1 MKSVLLFLFFPVG
14 LFAQD
19 ITGIW
24 TGFIH
29 TSGTDLPYEL
39 AISET
44 NDKLSG
50 YSLTVFTF
58 DGIENVGV
66 KSMKIKKKKGDILIE
81 DDVLIYNNYKIPGK
95 RVALIS
101 SLSLSTENSMLIL
114 QGSFIT
120 RSIDRSSFKGTIR
133 LEKKDTSFPTK
144 LIPKLD
150 ELKLINTLSFMRPEI
165 RGQEKEKEKTSV
177 AVVTKESS
185 PAVRSDEKEKISE
198 PVVTKES
205 PPVVQ
210 SSEKEKTPIATS
222 KQQKTKPSKRVAKP
236 EQKNETV
243 TSSVPPAVISKPV
256 IVPAKAATD
265 IAKRKI
271 EVIRN
276 VFFESDSL
284 VLSLYDNG
292 EIDGDTVSIVLND
305 KVIIAKQRLSTSV
318 IKTTVYTSQ
327 YAGDSLKLIMY
338 AENLGAIPPNT
349 GLLIIQ
355 DGEVRN
361 EIRFEG
367 DLQKNSAIILRRR
380 R

>member
-19 ITGIW
+19 VTGIW
-24 TGFIH
+24 TGFVH
-29 TSGTDLPYEL
+29 TSGTSLPYEL

-44 NDKLSG
+44 KDKLTG

-95 RVALIS
+95 RVVLIS
-101 SLSLSTENSMLIL
+101 SLSLSTENSILTL

-120 RSIDRSSFKGTIR
+120 RSVDRSSFKGTIR

-144 LIPKLD
+144 LLPKLD
-150 ELKLINTLSFMRPEI
+150 ELNLVNTLSFMRPEI
-165 RGQEKEKEKTSV
+165 PGKEKEKTSV
-177 AVVTKESS
+177 AVITKESS
-185 PAVRSDEKEKISE
+185 PAVQSGEKEKTSV

-205 PPVVQ
+205 LPVVQ
-210 SSEKEKTPIATS
+210 SNEKEKTPIAAS
-222 KQQKTKPSKRVAKP
+222 KQQKTKTSKGVTKAK
-236 EQKNETV
+236 QKNETEA
-243 TSSVPPAVISKPV
+243 TSVPPPVISKPV

-265 IAKRKI
+265 VAKRKI
-271 EVIRN
+271 EIIRN
-276 VFFESDSL
+276 VFFKSDSL

-292 EIDGDTVSIVLND
+292 EIDGDTVSVVLND

-318 IKTTVYTSQ
+318 ITTTVYTSQ
-327 YAGDSLKLIMY
+327 YTGDSLKLIMY
-338 AENLGAIPPNT
+338 AENLGTIPPNT

-355 DGEVRN
+355 DGENRN

>member
-19 ITGIW
+19 VTGIW
-24 TGFIH
+24 TGFIN
-29 TSGTDLPYEL
+29 TSGTSLPYEL
-39 AISET
+39 AISQAK
-44 NDKLSG
+44 DKLTG
-50 YSLTVFTF
+50 YSLTIFTF
-58 DGIENVGV
+58 DGIENIGV
-66 KSMKIKKKKGDILIE
+66 KSMKIKKKKENISIE
-81 DDVLIYNNYKIPGK
+81 DDVLIYDNYKMPAK
-95 RVALIS
+95 RVVLIS
-101 SLSLSTENSMLIL
+101 SLSLSTENSIPVL

-150 ELKLINTLSFMRPEI
+150 ELNLVNTLSFMRSEI
-165 RGQEKEKEKTSV
+165 PEKEKEKTSV
-177 AVVTKESS
+177 AVINKESS
-185 PAVRSDEKEKISE
+185 
-198 PVVTKES
+198 
-205 PPVVQ
+205 PVVQ
-210 SSEKEKTPIATS
+210 SSEKEKTSVAVATKKSLPVLQSSEKEKTSITAS
-222 KQQKTKPSKRVAKP
+222 KPQKTKTSKVVTKP
-236 EQKNETV
+236 QQKNETGT
-243 TSSVPPAVISKPV
+243 TSVSSAVISKPV

-265 IAKRKI
+265 VAKRKI
-271 EVIRN
+271 EIIRN
-276 VFFESDSL
+276 VVFKSDSL

-318 IKTTVYTSQ
+318 IKTTIYTSQ

-338 AENLGAIPPNT
+338 AENLGTIPPNT

-355 DGEVRN
+355 DGEDRQ

-380 R
+380 Q

>member
-1 MKSVLLFLFFPVG
+1 MKSVLLFLFFPLG

-19 ITGIW
+19 VTGIW

-29 TSGTDLPYEL
+29 TSGTSLPYEL

-44 NDKLSG
+44 KDKLTG
-50 YSLTVFTF
+50 YSLTIFTF
-58 DGIENVGV
+58 DGVENVGV
-66 KSMKIKKKKGDILIE
+66 KSMKIKKKKDNISIE
-81 DDVLIYNNYKIPGK
+81 DDVLIYNNYKMPAK
-95 RVALIS
+95 RVVLIS
-101 SLSLSTENSMLIL
+101 SLSLSTENSIPVL

-144 LIPKLD
+144 LISKLD
-150 ELKLINTLSFMRPEI
+150 ELNLANTLSFMRPEI
-165 RGQEKEKEKTSV
+165 KEKEKEKEKTSI

-185 PAVRSDEKEKISE
+185 PVF
-198 PVVTKES
+198 
-205 PPVVQ
+205 Q
-210 SSEKEKTPIATS
+210 STEKEKTSIVAS
-222 KQQKTKPSKRVAKP
+222 KQQKTKPSKVVSKP
-236 EQKNETV
+236 QQKNEPKT
-243 TSSVPPAVISKPV
+243 TSAPPIAISKPV

-265 IAKRKI
+265 VAKRKI
-271 EVIRN
+271 EIIRN
-276 VFFESDSL
+276 VSFKSDSL

-318 IKTTVYTSQ
+318 INTVVYTSQ
-327 YAGDSLKLIMY
+327 YPGDSLKLIMY
-338 AENLGAIPPNT
+338 AENLGSIPPNT

-355 DGEVRN
+355 DGDDRH

-367 DLQKNSAIILRRR
+367 DLQKNSAIILRKKR
-380 R
+380 

>member
-1 MKSVLLFLFFPVG
+1 MKSVLLFLFFPLG

-19 ITGIW
+19 VTGIW

-29 TSGTDLPYEL
+29 TSGTSLPYEL

-44 NDKLSG
+44 KDKLTG
-50 YSLTVFTF
+50 YSLTIFTF
-58 DGIENVGV
+58 DGVENVGV
-66 KSMKIKKKKGDILIE
+66 KSMKIKKKKDNISIE
-81 DDVLIYNNYKIPGK
+81 DDVLIYNNYKMPAK
-95 RVALIS
+95 RVVLVS
-101 SLSLSTENSMLIL
+101 SLSISTENSIMVL

-120 RSIDRSSFKGTIR
+120 RSIDRTSFKGTIR

-144 LIPKLD
+144 LISKLD
-150 ELKLINTLSFMRPEI
+150 ELNLANTLSFMRPEI
-165 RGQEKEKEKTSV
+165 KEKEKENTSI

-185 PAVRSDEKEKISE
+185 PVF
-198 PVVTKES
+198 
-205 PPVVQ
+205 Q
-210 SSEKEKTPIATS
+210 STEKEKTSVVAS
-222 KQQKTKPSKRVAKP
+222 KQQKTKPSKVVSKP
-236 EQKNETV
+236 QQKNEPKT
-243 TSSVPPAVISKPV
+243 TSAPPIAISKPV

-271 EVIRN
+271 EIIRN
-276 VFFESDSL
+276 VSFKSDSL

-318 IKTTVYTSQ
+318 INTTVYTSQ
-327 YAGDSLKLIMY
+327 YPGDSLKLIMY
-338 AENLGAIPPNT
+338 AENLGSIPPNT

-355 DGEVRN
+355 DGDDRH

-367 DLQKNSAIILRRR
+367 DLQKNSAIILRRKR
-380 R
+380 

>member
-1 MKSVLLFLFFPVG
+1 MKSVLLFLLFPAG

-19 ITGIW
+19 VTGIW
-24 TGFIH
+24 TGFVH
-29 TSGTDLPYEL
+29 TSGTSLPYEL

-44 NDKLSG
+44 KDKLTG

-66 KSMKIKKKKGDILIE
+66 KTMKIKKKKGEILIE
-81 DDVLIYNNYKIPGK
+81 DDELIYNNYKRLAK
-95 RVALIS
+95 RVVLIS
-101 SLSLSTENSMLIL
+101 SLSLSTENSKLIL

-150 ELKLINTLSFMRPEI
+150 DLHLVNTLSFMRPEI
-165 RGQEKEKEKTSV
+165 PGKEKEKEKPSV
-177 AVVTKESS
+177 AIITKESSPAVQSNEKEKPAVPVVTKESS
-185 PAVRSDEKEKISE
+185 PG
-198 PVVTKES
+198 
-205 PPVVQ
+205 VQ
-210 SSEKEKTPIATS
+210 SGEKEKTSIAAS
-222 KQQKTKPSKRVAKP
+222 KPQKTKPSKSVTKP
-236 EQKNETV
+236 EQKKETET
-243 TSSVPPAVISKPV
+243 TSIPPAVVSKPV
-256 IVPAKAATD
+256 VVPAKAATD
-265 IAKRKI
+265 VAKRKI
-271 EVIRN
+271 EIIRN
-276 VFFESDSL
+276 VFYNSDSL

-318 IKTTVYTSQ
+318 INTTVYTSQ

-338 AENLGAIPPNT
+338 AENLGTIPPNT

-367 DLQKNSAIILRRR
+367 DLQKNSAVILRRR

>member
-1 MKSVLLFLFFPVG
+1 MRSVLLFLFFPAG

-19 ITGIW
+19 VTGIW
-24 TGFIH
+24 TGFVH
-29 TSGTDLPYEL
+29 TTGTSLPYEL

-44 NDKLSG
+44 KDKLTG

-58 DGIENVGV
+58 DGIENVGI

-95 RVALIS
+95 RVVLIS
-101 SLSLSTENSMLIL
+101 SLSLSTENSMLVL

-150 ELKLINTLSFMRPEI
+150 ELNLVNTLSFMRPEI
-165 RGQEKEKEKTSV
+165 QEKEKEKEKTSV
-177 AVVTKESS
+177 LVVSKESS
-185 PAVRSDEKEKISE
+185 HG
-198 PVVTKES
+198 
-205 PPVVQ
+205 VQ
-210 SSEKEKTPIATS
+210 SGEKEKTPIAAS
-222 KQQKTKPSKRVAKP
+222 NPQKTKASKSIKKS
-236 EQKNETV
+236 EQKKETET
-243 TSSVPPAVISKPV
+243 TSIPPAVISNPV
-256 IVPAKAATD
+256 TVPTKAATD
-265 IAKRKI
+265 VAKRKI
-271 EVIRN
+271 EIIRN
-276 VFFESDSL
+276 VFFKSDSL

-338 AENLGAIPPNT
+338 AENLGTIPPNT

>member
-19 ITGIW
+19 VTGIW
-24 TGFIH
+24 TGFIN
-29 TSGTDLPYEL
+29 TSGTSLPYEL
-39 AISET
+39 AISQAK
-44 NDKLSG
+44 DKLTG
-50 YSLTVFTF
+50 YSLTIFTF

-66 KSMKIKKKKGDILIE
+66 KSMKIKKKKENISIE
-81 DDVLIYNNYKIPGK
+81 DDVLIYNNYKMPAK
-95 RVALIS
+95 RVVLVS
-101 SLSLSTENSMLIL
+101 SLSLSTENSIQIL

-150 ELKLINTLSFMRPEI
+150 ELNLVNTLSFMRPQI
-165 RGQEKEKEKTSV
+165 PEKEKKKEKTSVAVITKESSPAVQASEKEKTSV

-185 PAVRSDEKEKISE
+185 A
-198 PVVTKES
+198 
-205 PPVVQ
+205 VVQ
-210 SSEKEKTPIATS
+210 SSEKEKPPIAAS
-222 KQQKTKPSKRVAKP
+222 KQQKTKTSKVVTKP
-236 EQKNETV
+236 RQKNETG
-243 TSSVPPAVISKPV
+243 TTSVPPAVISKPV
-256 IVPAKAATD
+256 IVPVKAATD
-265 IAKRKI
+265 VAKRKI
-271 EVIRN
+271 EIIRN
-276 VFFESDSL
+276 VFFKSDSL

-318 IKTTVYTSQ
+318 INTTVYTSR
-327 YAGDSLKLIMY
+327 YPGDSLKLIMY

-355 DGEVRN
+355 DGDDRH